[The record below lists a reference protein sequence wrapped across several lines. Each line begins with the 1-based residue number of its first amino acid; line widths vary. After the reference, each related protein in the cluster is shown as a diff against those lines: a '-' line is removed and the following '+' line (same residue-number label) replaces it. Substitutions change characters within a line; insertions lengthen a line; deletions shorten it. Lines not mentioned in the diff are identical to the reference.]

1 MTSSLSRRSLLI
13 RSAAVVAGA
22 QVAGVSRLF
31 GADAESK
38 PGVQMYMVAAEVK
51 KDPAGTLK
59 QLAGIGYGYVEA
71 FAMAISNIPEF
82 KKMLAD
88 AGLGCPSG
96 HFGFGF
102 MPTEKVLDDASA
114 LGVRYAVSSVLPSG
128 PAKSGDVG
136 GIMQKMNHLT
146 ADDFKG
152 MAATANQI
160 GESAKKHG
168 LQFAYHN
175 HNVEFRKFE
184 GGQTGYDILLK
195 ETDPALVKLEV
206 DAGWVAAGGGDP
218 AKLIAAN
225 ADRVKLI
232 HFKDFST
239 VTPPINE
246 LGPAAGGH
254 IVDLGTGVAPLK
266 AAYEA
271 AKKAGVEYFI
281 VDHDPP
287 FLGKKTALETA
298 KADYAYLA
306 DLMAV

>member
-1 MTSSLSRRSLLI
+1 MSLSRRRLLI
-13 RSAAVVAGA
+13 RSAAVVAAA

-31 GADAESK
+31 GADEKSK
-38 PGVQMYMVAAEVK
+38 PGVQMYMVAADFK

-59 QLAGIGYGYVEA
+59 QLSALGYGYVEA

-96 HFGFGF
+96 HFAFGF
-102 MPTEKVLDDASA
+102 MPTEKVLDQAA
-114 LGVRYAVSSVLPSG
+114 ELGVKYVISSVLPPG
-128 PAKSGDVG
+128 KSEGGANMG

-152 MAATANQI
+152 MAATANEI
-160 GESAKKHG
+160 AESAKKKG
-168 LQFAYHN
+168 LVFAYHN

-184 GGQTGYDILLK
+184 GGQTGFDILLK
-195 ETDPALVKLEV
+195 ATDPELVKLEI

-218 AKLIAAN
+218 AALIAAN
-225 ADRVKLI
+225 ADRVKLM

-287 FLGKKTALETA
+287 FKGKTALEAA
-298 KADYAYLA
+298 KLDYAYVA
-306 DLMAV
+306 GLMRA

>member
-1 MTSSLSRRSLLI
+1 M
-13 RSAAVVAGA
+13 AGA
-22 QVAGVSRLF
+22 QVAGVSKLF
-31 GADAESK
+31 GADPSSK
-38 PGVQMYMVAAEVK
+38 PGVQMYMVAADFK

-59 QLAGIGYGYVEA
+59 QLSAIGYGYVEA
-71 FAMAISNIPEF
+71 FAMAISNVSEF

-102 MPTEKVLDDASA
+102 TPTEKVLDQASE
-114 LGVRYAVSSVLPSG
+114 LGVKYAISSVLPPG
-128 PAKSGDVG
+128 PAEGSGG
-136 GIMQKMNHLT
+136 AMAAMAQLNHLT

-160 GESAKKHG
+160 GESAKKRG

-184 GGQTGYDILLK
+184 GGQTGFDILLK
-195 ETDPALVKLEV
+195 ETDPALVKLEI

-218 AKLIAAN
+218 AKLIEAN
-225 ADRVKLI
+225 ADRVKLL

-246 LGPAAGGH
+246 LGPEAGGH
-254 IVDLGTGVAPLK
+254 IVDIGKGVAPLK

-271 AKKAGVEYFI
+271 AKKAGAEYFI

-287 FLGKKTALETA
+287 FHGKTALEAA
-298 KADYAYLA
+298 KLDYGYVAG
-306 DLMAV
+306 LMRA

>member
-1 MTSSLSRRSLLI
+1 MSISLSRRNLLI
-13 RSAAVVAGA
+13 RSAAVAAGA
-22 QVAGVSRLF
+22 QAVGVSRLF
-31 GADAESK
+31 AADAAEPK
-38 PGVQMYMVAAEVK
+38 PGVQMYMVAADFK

-59 QLAGIGYGYVEA
+59 QLAAMGYGYVEA
-71 FAMAISNIPEF
+71 FAMAISNVGEF
-82 KKMLAD
+82 KKMLGD
-88 AGLGCPSG
+88 AGLGCPAG

-102 MPTEKVLDDASA
+102 MPTEKVLDQAGE
-114 LGVRYAVSSVLPSG
+114 LGVKYVISSVLPPG
-128 PAKSGDVG
+128 PPKEGGAA
-136 GIMQKMNHLT
+136 GIMAKMNQLT
-146 ADDFKG
+146 ADDFKS
-152 MAATANQI
+152 MAAAANQI
-160 GESAKKHG
+160 AESAKRHG
-168 LQFAYHN
+168 LVFAYHN

-218 AKLIAAN
+218 AALIAAN
-225 ADRVKLI
+225 ADRVKLM

-266 AAYEA
+266 AAYAA

-287 FLGKKTALETA
+287 FKGKTALEAA
-298 KADYAYLA
+298 KLDYAYVA
-306 DLMAV
+306 GLMKA